1 MKINIAIDGPSA
13 SGKSTIA
20 KALAK
25 RLNYTHIDTGSMYR
39 ACAYL
44 ALKHDL
50 RPNDEELV
58 DYVNKSQFEFN
69 ENGHILLNGKDI
81 DSKIRSKHIDLLTST
96 IAQNHAIRSTLV
108 RIQQQ
113 MAHTK
118 GYILDGRDIGSVVL
132 KDAELKVFQTASI
145 ESRAKRRLTE
155 YQVKGIDVDYQTI
168 YDEIKLRDL
177 QDRSREHSPLT
188 QTEDAHVLDTSDLTI
203 EQSVDQVYRWA
214 MELIEERR
222 DTND

>member
-50 RPNDEELV
+50 KPEAIELV
-58 DYVNKSQFEFN
+58 DLVNRSHFGFS

-81 DSKIRSKHIDLLTST
+81 DAKIRSKHVDLLTST
-96 IAQNHAIRSTLV
+96 IAQNQAIRSTLV
-108 RIQQQ
+108 SIQQQ
-113 MAHTK
+113 MANTK
-118 GYILDGRDIGSVVL
+118 GFILDGRDIGSVVL

-145 ESRAKRRLTE
+145 ESRAKRRLSE
-155 YQVKGIDVDYQTI
+155 YQIKGIDVDYQTI

-177 QDRSREHSPLT
+177 QDRSREHSPLI

-203 EQSVDQVYRWA
+203 EQSVNQVYEWA
-214 MELIEERR
+214 KELIEERG